1 MFCNF
6 FLFWELHLSFDSD
19 DVFLHLSHQRE
30 RLNSFDLKAKK
41 VYFCGQDIYN
51 YDVIIVKPAIL
62 KPKKD
67 ILDDEGRKDD

>member
-6 FLFWELHLSFDSD
+6 FSLLRIAFSFDSD
-19 DVFLHLSHQRE
+19 DVFLHLSHQRK
-30 RLNSFDLKAKK
+30 RLNGFDLKAKK
-41 VYFCGQDIYN
+41 FNFYGQDRYN